1 MAQLFDQRARN
12 NTRRSAGPSY
22 LDRAAA
28 ERTSFFREQRML
40 VAWADQPVINQNAWW
55 RERAKGFA
63 QILVAHHH
71 N

>member
-1 MAQLFDQRARN
+1 
-12 NTRRSAGPSY
+12 
-22 LDRAAA
+22 
-28 ERTSFFREQRML
+28 ML

-55 RERAKGFA
+55 RERAKGFT